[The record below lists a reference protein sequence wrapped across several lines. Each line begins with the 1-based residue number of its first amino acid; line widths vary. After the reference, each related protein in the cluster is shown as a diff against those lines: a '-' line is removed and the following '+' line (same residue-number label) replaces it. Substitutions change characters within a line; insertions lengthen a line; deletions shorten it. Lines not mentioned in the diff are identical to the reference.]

1 MRPALLTPLVLP
13 TAIRLREGGQETV
26 VLLCGQACM
35 RIALAESLDTQ
46 VSPLQITSLAE
57 LGGRAFVG
65 NLTSFQH
72 VDAVCDAERER

>member
-1 MRPALLTPLVLP
+1 
-13 TAIRLREGGQETV
+13 
-26 VLLCGQACM
+26 M